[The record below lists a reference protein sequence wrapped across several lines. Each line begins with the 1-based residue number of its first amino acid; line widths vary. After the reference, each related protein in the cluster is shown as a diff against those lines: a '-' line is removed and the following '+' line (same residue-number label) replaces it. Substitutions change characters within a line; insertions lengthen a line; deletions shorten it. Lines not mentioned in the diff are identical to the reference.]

1 MASADEQQKLQ
12 TALSHH
18 QNGNINEAAKL
29 YRELIAANS
38 RNSYALHFLGVIE
51 AGVGHF
57 DEAKSL
63 IANSLS
69 LQPGNVQ
76 FIENYASILFQIG
89 DYKTA
94 LQICEQGRQIDQ
106 SNVTLSYV
114 SAVALLKLN
123 RLQDALVQFDR
134 VLSQQPNHLAA
145 LNERG
150 SALAELKQ
158 YDAAIASVEKAL
170 AVNPHYA
177 EAHLNKGNLYLDL
190 TRTAEAI
197 VCYEKA
203 LALKPDLAEAW
214 LGMGNV
220 FRAIKQNDQALAAYD
235 KALAANPSLAQAWFS
250 RSNLCKAIGRFDE
263 AIDSFDRLLKLTTPK
278 DHDKYDNVIALG
290 RSIFSLDC
298 IQAIYGDEA
307 EIEQCR
313 MRITGTMEAIN
324 RELNAIGNGAA
335 VACPQSVLEAVFQ
348 THGFHIAYQQDD
360 DRQLMRSYSQA
371 LRKILQVDDRAPM
384 PRTKRSDKIRLGIAS
399 ELLKDHPG
407 ARYAYEWLSNLPKDD
422 YEFFIYAFHGG
433 VDGLT
438 RKFETLGTFKRL
450 PFTLASFKYSIDVM
464 RADGLDFLMLPDVGM
479 SASSRVLSQYRIAP
493 VQFTSWGHPVTTGS
507 PNIDYFLSSDL
518 VELPD
523 SDKHY
528 TERLIRLPNTSRFI
542 ESDDSA
548 AGESATFDLPSG
560 RVLYGCLQSMYKLLP
575 QYDFVYPKIAKRVP
589 DACFVFI
596 EGDPSYATAILKKR
610 LARAFEQEGL
620 SADRYVRF
628 LPRMTAKQ
636 YAGLFS
642 AIDVNIDSI
651 GWSGGYTTIE
661 SIAADCPVVTLPTEY
676 MRGRHSYAML
686 KVMGVDELIAM
697 SAPDFIDKL
706 AELGAE
712 PSRRLAVKKKIAQR
726 KHKLYRD
733 RAVIEA
739 LDAFLKNEFS
749 KISSSSLDTA

>member
-1 MASADEQQKLQ
+1 
-12 TALSHH
+12 
-18 QNGNINEAAKL
+18 
-29 YRELIAANS
+29 
-38 RNSYALHFLGVIE
+38 
-51 AGVGHF
+51 
-57 DEAKSL
+57 
-63 IANSLS
+63 
-69 LQPGNVQ
+69 
-76 FIENYASILFQIG
+76 
-89 DYKTA
+89 
-94 LQICEQGRQIDQ
+94 
-106 SNVTLSYV
+106 
-114 SAVALLKLN
+114 
-123 RLQDALVQFDR
+123 
-134 VLSQQPNHLAA
+134 
-145 LNERG
+145 
-150 SALAELKQ
+150 
-158 YDAAIASVEKAL
+158 
-170 AVNPHYA
+170 
-177 EAHLNKGNLYLDL
+177 
-190 TRTAEAI
+190 
-197 VCYEKA
+197 
-203 LALKPDLAEAW
+203 
-214 LGMGNV
+214 
-220 FRAIKQNDQALAAYD
+220 
-235 KALAANPSLAQAWFS
+235 
-250 RSNLCKAIGRFDE
+250 
-263 AIDSFDRLLKLTTPK
+263 
-278 DHDKYDNVIALG
+278 
-290 RSIFSLDC
+290 
-298 IQAIYGDEA
+298 
-307 EIEQCR
+307 
-313 MRITGTMEAIN
+313 
-324 RELNAIGNGAA
+324 
-335 VACPQSVLEAVFQ
+335 
-348 THGFHIAYQQDD
+348 
-360 DRQLMRSYSQA
+360 MRSYSQT
-371 LRKILQVDDRAPM
+371 LRKILQVDDHAPM
-384 PRTKRSDKIRLGIAS
+384 SRTKRSDKIRLGIAS

-407 ARYAYEWLSNLPKDD
+407 ARYAYEWLSNLPRDD

-542 ESDDSA
+542 ENDDTA
-548 AGESATFDLPSG
+548 AGESAPFDLPG
-560 RVLYGCLQSMYKLLP
+560 DRVLYGCLQSMYKLLP

-596 EGDPSYATAILKKR
+596 EGDPSYATAILKNR
-610 LARAFEQEGL
+610 LARAFKQEGL

-628 LPRMTAKQ
+628 LPRMTARQ

-712 PSRRLAVKKKIAQR
+712 PSRRLAVKKKIAQQ

-739 LDAFLKNEFS
+739 FDAFLKNEFS
-749 KISSSSLDTA
+749 KISSSSLAP